1 MCAKKVLRGL
11 RVHQVGLQTL
21 CKTVAFA
28 THILQKSRLT
38 SACTPSISQQDFW
51 KQVYDYEAR
60 FLQVCPYMCES
71 NCPFILPH
79 TSESKSVNPLSK
91 SHQAPAAQTHKQTHA
106 QHKSR
111 RHTQHSTCTCIAHQS
126 TNPQADKHKH
136 TTWYPCLL
144 SLLVPYCMLS
154 LPAIGSRLHA
164 ISVIWGHRAY
174 GGQTAPI

>member
-1 MCAKKVLRGL
+1 MFVYAKVCDMCAKKVLRGL

-28 THILQKSRLT
+28 THILQKFRLP

-60 FLQVCPYMCES
+60 FLKVCPYMRES

-79 TSESKSVNPLSK
+79 MSESKSVNPLSK

-111 RHTQHSTCTCIAHQS
+111 RHTAHSTQHTTTCTQHTAQCTPLHAATQHSTPHS
-126 TNPQADKHKH
+126 T
-136 TTWYPCLL
+136 
-144 SLLVPYCMLS
+144 
-154 LPAIGSRLHA
+154 
-164 ISVIWGHRAY
+164 
-174 GGQTAPI
+174 